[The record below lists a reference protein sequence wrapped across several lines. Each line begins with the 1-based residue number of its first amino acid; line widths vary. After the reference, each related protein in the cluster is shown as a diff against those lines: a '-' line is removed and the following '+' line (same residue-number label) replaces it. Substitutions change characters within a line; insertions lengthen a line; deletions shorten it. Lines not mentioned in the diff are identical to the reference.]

1 MTVIRCFCA
10 YTCVV
15 WVQMLFTIERR
26 NFMCTT
32 NRTPARPKPQIP
44 VLWDRECRNEPI
56 VLTTISGIQKMSS
69 TRSYGVTLYESC
81 DDLLSQ
87 AGNEKHVIVVGF
99 ESASMQPILQ
109 TLSAAGKRIVLTGMD
124 TDHIDAH
131 YSCATFSR
139 RLSTEQLLDHLL
151 EKGCRHIA
159 LVGVGRHSSN
169 DSVHRYAFL
178 QHLAKQP
185 MAEGECFEYTARVD
199 ESFDAFNV
207 CRRQFDAVICPN
219 AFVAVAFLQFC
230 EEKAIAVPGDLM
242 VACIKDTRLA
252 RFCCPSLTTLAV
264 DFYGIGQQ
272 AVVVWQYLRE
282 NPEENY
288 RMRIAV
294 LGQVIER
301 ESTGLTLPGA
311 SASASPSGA
320 LDKDYQGGPFY
331 NDPKMQDMMLLEK
344 CFQGCDPLDLRI
356 IGMLTQNVSYEKIA
370 EAVFLGDSTL
380 QYRVRKLFH
389 AVNVKSRREFLSFF
403 KRCMTSSHHLN
414 EKDFSFSNSGL
425 F

>member
-1 MTVIRCFCA
+1 M
-10 YTCVV
+10 YT
-15 WVQMLFTIERR
+15 
-26 NFMCTT
+26 TT
-32 NRTPARPKPQIP
+32 RTPARPKPQIP
-44 VLWDRECRNEPI
+44 VLWDRECRNNPI
-56 VLTTISGIQKMSS
+56 ALTTISGIQKMSS
-69 TRSYGVTLYESC
+69 ARSYGVTLYESC

-109 TLSAAGKRIVLTGMD
+109 ALSTAGKRIVLTGMD

-169 DSVHRYAFL
+169 DSVHSYAFL
-178 QHLAKQP
+178 QYLAKQP
-185 MAEGECFEYTARVD
+185 MAEGECFEYTSRVD
-199 ESFDAFNV
+199 ESFDAFSV
-207 CRRQFDAVICPN
+207 CRRHFDAVICPN

-230 EEKAIAVPGDLM
+230 EEKSISVPGDLM

-252 RFCCPSLTTLAV
+252 RFCRPSLTTLAV

-311 SASASPSGA
+311 SAIASPSAA

-331 NDPKMQDMMLLEK
+331 NDPKMRDMVLLEK
-344 CFQGCDPLDLRI
+344 MLQGCDPLDLRI
-356 IGMLTQNVSYEKIA
+356 IGMLTRNLPYERIA
-370 EAVFLGDSTL
+370 EQVYLGDSTL

-389 AVNVKSRREFLSFF
+389 AVNVKSRRDFLSFF
-403 KRCMTSSHHLN
+403 KRCMTSGHHLN
-414 EKDFSFSNSGL
+414 EEDSTSPKSGSF
-425 F
+425 